1 MKLLRALPL
10 ALVLA
15 TAPALAD
22 VVPPDVD
29 ACNGRAVGAAC
40 GGGMTGVP
48 AGTCRNAT
56 YTRID
61 YAGWNRDAMAT
72 PPTMQYPCVRC
83 EGGAADAGAD
93 AGTATPPATSSDNG
107 CAVGSTVGRRV
118 GPWALAGLVWVVL
131 LGRRRRA

>member
-1 MKLLRALPL
+1 MKTLRALPL
-10 ALVLA
+10 ALLLA
-15 TAPALAD
+15 TTPALAD

-40 GGGMTGVP
+40 GGTMGVP

-56 YTRID
+56 CTRLD
-61 YAGWNRDAMAT
+61 YAGWNRDAMAM

-83 EGGAADAGAD
+83 EGGATDAGPADAGA
-93 AGTATPPATSSDNG
+93 TTPPATSSNSG
-107 CAVGSTVGRRV
+107 CAVGGSLGRRV
-118 GPWALAGLVWVVL
+118 GPWALAGLAWVVL